1 MDGMTATQQILV
13 ADDDEGLRQLMRLI
27 LRHEGFEVIEAVNG
41 LDALARARDC
51 DPMVILLDIMMPG
64 MDGLAVCR
72 DLKSDQR
79 FDNVPVI
86 VVTAIDDLPHRAAS
100 KELGVDDYIK
110 KPIGPRELVARVR
123 GVMERRGIV
132 SLI

>member
-1 MDGMTATQQILV
+1 MTATLRILV

-41 LDALARARDC
+41 QDALARAQDSN
-51 DPMVILLDIMMPG
+51 PSVVLLDIMMPG

-72 DLKSDQR
+72 NLKNDQR
-79 FDNVPVI
+79 FNRVPVI
-86 VVTAIDDLPHRAAS
+86 FVTAIDDLQHRVAS
-100 KELGVDDYIK
+100 KELGIDDYIK

-123 GVMERRGIV
+123 GVMERRGIRT
-132 SLI
+132 LDA

>member
-1 MDGMTATQQILV
+1 MTATLRVLV
-13 ADDDEGLRQLMRLI
+13 ADDDEGLRQLMRLV
-27 LRHEGFEVIEAVNG
+27 LRSAGFEVIEAVNG

-51 DPMVILLDIMMPG
+51 NPTVILLDVMMPG

-79 FDNVPVI
+79 FDGVPVI
-86 VVTAIDDLPHRAAS
+86 FVTAMDDLQQRTAS

-123 GVMERRGIV
+123 GVMARRGLV
-132 SLI
+132 GLA